1 VAMNIFALLK
11 ESNPVIKRIA
21 ISRELQNGL
30 FDYFKPDLEEMK
42 RKARVRF
49 DGQYKPEEGEVL
61 LINDFVIPF
70 ADELNINAEVIQEQ
84 DIEKIKAI
92 IIKVSNEEVGF
103 QTFDS
108 RKIISP
114 NKWHLTYSQGTFS
127 KLERKA
133 ISISKNI
140 DVLYTNKFLLFSS
153 FQNASKIFDLSDV
166 YRELTDQ
173 EIDEL
178 KSSDIIE
185 FSDGLDKSLFDSRM
199 RKKLYQIKR
208 SHVLDNVKQR
218 FDRVKACAEQFG
230 LEQYFDDGKVMFP
243 SSKREL
249 KVIIDF
255 LSDDIFRSSI
265 TEDVYETNSKKKI
278 DQRRRLPSGSRH
290 KKINERR

>member
-1 VAMNIFALLK
+1 
-11 ESNPVIKRIA
+11 
-21 ISRELQNGL
+21 
-30 FDYFKPDLEEMK
+30 
-42 RKARVRF
+42 
-49 DGQYKPEEGEVL
+49 
-61 LINDFVIPF
+61 
-70 ADELNINAEVIQEQ
+70 
-84 DIEKIKAI
+84 
-92 IIKVSNEEVGF
+92 
-103 QTFDS
+103 
-108 RKIISP
+108 
-114 NKWHLTYSQGTFS
+114 
-127 KLERKA
+127 
-133 ISISKNI
+133 
-140 DVLYTNKFLLFSS
+140 
-153 FQNASKIFDLSDV
+153 
-166 YRELTDQ
+166 
-173 EIDEL
+173 
-178 KSSDIIE
+178 
-185 FSDGLDKSLFDSRM
+185 M